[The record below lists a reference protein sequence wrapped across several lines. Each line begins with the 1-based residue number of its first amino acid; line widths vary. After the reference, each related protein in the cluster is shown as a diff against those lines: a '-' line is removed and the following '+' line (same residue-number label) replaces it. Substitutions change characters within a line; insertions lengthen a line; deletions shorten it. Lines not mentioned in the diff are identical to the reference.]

1 MFETAKSSDTGTPMI
16 IKDVAELIAEN
27 LTMEAIVHD

>member
-1 MFETAKSSDTGTPMI
+1 MFETAKANDAGTGMV

-27 LTMEAIVHD
+27 LTMEAIVHN